1 MLETSAKMFSKLSRS
16 PIDVTNSVD
25 FLVYKIK
32 QVDIILPSLILN
44 NNDGLPEYFFFN
56 QNDLMTNDFLLA

>member
-1 MLETSAKMFSKLSRS
+1 METSAKMFSKLSRS

-44 NNDGLPEYFFFN
+44 NNDGLPGYFFFN